1 MLQHSCWFCFVFTL
15 KHVMLV
21 MAAKGKRLKADDLTV
36 EIRVT
41 CNSERYEGVIT
52 GLDLLV

>member
-1 MLQHSCWFCFVFTL
+1 M
-15 KHVMLV
+15 
-21 MAAKGKRLKADDLTV
+21 MAAKGKHLRADDLTV

-52 GLDLLV
+52 GYDLLVWETPVSTCTLDP